1 MRMKKRKTMNKD
13 TILSLIRT
21 LLTSVGMF
29 LLGKNLLGSPID
41 PSTWQMIVGVTMS
54 AASVA
59 WGILDKSIAI
69 EMVQSFIRSAIIG
82 FGGLLVAKGSLSPEK
97 LESILGIAMALLPLL
112 YSILSRK
119 KTAGIEDGTIK
130 LSTLKK

>member
-1 MRMKKRKTMNKD
+1 MNKD
-13 TILSLIRT
+13 TVLSLIRT

-41 PSTWQMIVGVTMS
+41 SSTWQMVVGVVMS
-54 AASVA
+54 GASVA

>member
-1 MRMKKRKTMNKD
+1 MNKD
-13 TILSLIRT
+13 TVLSLVRT

-41 PSTWQMIVGVTMS
+41 SSTWQMVVGVVMS
-54 AASVA
+54 GASVA

-130 LSTLKK
+130 LSSLKK

>member
-1 MRMKKRKTMNKD
+1 MNKD
-13 TILSLIRT
+13 TVLSLVRT

-54 AASVA
+54 GASVA

>member
-1 MRMKKRKTMNKD
+1 MNKD
-13 TILSLIRT
+13 TVLSLVRT

-41 PSTWQMIVGVTMS
+41 PSMWQMVVGVVMS
-54 AASVA
+54 GASVA